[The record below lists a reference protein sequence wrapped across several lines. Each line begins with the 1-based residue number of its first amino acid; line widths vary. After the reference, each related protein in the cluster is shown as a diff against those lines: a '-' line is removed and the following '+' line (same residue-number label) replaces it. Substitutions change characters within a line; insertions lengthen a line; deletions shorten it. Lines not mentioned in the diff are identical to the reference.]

1 MACLAW
7 PDRAG
12 TAHGVDLSPTRPP
25 AAQLQLEHMLSMHVR
40 SRMFHD
46 LDDAAS
52 FIKAISQLYEVYDE
66 IRKRRQAA
74 AALQAAAG
82 TAAAVQGAAAAVKG
96 GGAEA
101 QGAAASGGEQP
112 QELLVTEPANLGEE
126 KTQRIAE
133 EAARYSVRDVTGDNQ
148 GAAMQQAQQQQAQ
161 ASRMELPQ
169 RDALDQ
175 A

>member
-1 MACLAW
+1 
-7 PDRAG
+7 
-12 TAHGVDLSPTRPP
+12 
-25 AAQLQLEHMLSMHVR
+25 MHVR

-82 TAAAVQGAAAAVKG
+82 TAAAVQGAAAA
-96 GGAEA
+96 
-101 QGAAASGGEQP
+101 QGAAAVGGEQP

-148 GAAMQQAQQQQAQ
+148 GAAMQQARQQQAQ